1 MIISDSL
8 LEQIIEGALMASG
21 HPLSVERI
29 QALFEESEVPNK
41 DRVEAALK
49 RLGERSASRGYEL
62 LKVATGYR
70 FQVKQDVVKWVSR
83 LWEEKP
89 QRYSR
94 ALLETIAIIAYRQP
108 VTRGEIEDIR
118 GVAVSSHITKTLLER
133 EWVQVVGH
141 RDVPGRPAMYATT
154 KMFLDYFG
162 MESLEQLPT
171 LEEIQEIADAN
182 HALELEDKVE
192 EGNYDLSHTDN
203 DSDGQAALDSAAED
217 LAAAEAIVQ
226 QVEDN
231 VFRKPEEE
239 DSEESENENSQE
251 VSAEE
256 VQAPKSIADLAD
268 AIGAHQDKQKE
279 NAQEELT
286 ESDSEVSKELSAE
299 SELSD
304 AEDALHNAIV
314 QEQALHADEQE
325 ISEDEQAAM
334 IAKMLAEQER
344 LLAEKESTETESA
357 EKEQEPVIENSIV
370 DQENDLADAPS
381 VFGHAPESNEAS
393 EEDDAELL
401 AAMEDEATA
410 LLEAEQEE
418 LLALQ
423 EAEQSANTT
432 ESEEEKSLTDLANK
446 FTTELD

>member
-29 QALFEESEVPNK
+29 QALFEESEVPDK

-83 LWEEKP
+83 LWDEKP

-94 ALLETIAIIAYRQP
+94 ALLETLAIIAYRQP

-154 KMFLDYFG
+154 KMFLDYFS

-203 DSDGQAALDSAAED
+203 DADGQAALDSAAED

-231 VFRKPEEE
+231 VFRKPEE
-239 DSEESENENSQE
+239 DAEESENEGS
-251 VSAEE
+251 EE
-256 VQAPKSIADLAD
+256 ASTEETQAPKSIADLAD

-279 NAQEELT
+279 KAQDEASTQEL
-286 ESDSEVSKELSAE
+286 EVSMELAAE

-381 VFGHAPESNEAS
+381 VFGHAPESSEAS

-401 AAMEDEATA
+401 AAMEDEAIA

-423 EAEQSANTT
+423 EAEQSVKNS
-432 ESEEEKSLTDLANK
+432 ESDEDKSLTDLANK